1 MFQWTFNFGF
11 QMSLLIKHSRN
22 WHLRSY
28 FIFEWLQ
35 TPSTLRL
42 LNRYYFFFRFRM
54 TRSPV
59 LQIYFHMHCK
69 KTHIN
74 KFKLGSFCRY
84 NLESDTYL
92 KNKCTFYI
100 QGLMYNSLCSLN
112 QFHDPIFYYL
122 VTFFFQLMNHSI
134 EKCQAHLSTANN
146 NKKRCHV

>member
-1 MFQWTFNFGF
+1 
-11 QMSLLIKHSRN
+11 
-22 WHLRSY
+22 
-28 FIFEWLQ
+28 
-35 TPSTLRL
+35 
-42 LNRYYFFFRFRM
+42 M

-92 KNKCTFYI
+92 KSKCTFLI
-100 QGLMYNSLCSLN
+100 QGLIYHSLCSLH

-122 VTFFFQLMNHSI
+122 VTFFFQLMNRSI

-146 NKKRCHV
+146 DKKNLSCLIAKFNCCCLFGVVDAYKNCLKFPMRLFRTIFL